1 MHFGVSFLLVFKFS
15 KSDFPI
21 KSYEKIQIVIFETKL
36 LVILKREL
44 GIFKRKAVISRYKW
58 LFLS

>member
-1 MHFGVSFLLVFKFS
+1 MVFKFS